1 MNKIIKNSISIV
13 GGAGHVGFPLGLAF
27 GSKKYKINLVDV
39 DQKNLNKIKL
49 GIPPFY
55 EIGAKKLLHKCLKK
69 KILSFSNDLKT
80 VKTSKFI
87 IICIGTPVNKKLK
100 PEVKN
105 FVALFYKL
113 LKIINKNQILIIRSS
128 VYPGMIRKISK
139 ILKTKNNNIVY
150 CPERIVQS
158 KALIELPN
166 LPQVVAGVNKNSVHI
181 VSKLFKKICKKILL
195 STIQEAE
202 LIKLFSNANRYINF
216 AIANQLFIMCEKYN
230 VDFDRIRKLMKFG
243 YERNLNLPK
252 SGFTAGPC
260 LLKDTMQLSSF
271 YKGRFELGFASMK
284 INQSMVDLVIE
295 KVENIKNSKKKII
308 GILGVTFKAETDD
321 IRDSLSID
329 LIKKLKKR
337 KFKVIYS
344 DVYYRD
350 KNYYKTNS
358 LIKKSD
364 IIIIG
369 APHKK
374 YMNLKFSKNKHVIDI
389 WGRSKE

>member
-1 MNKIIKNSISIV
+1 MRNMRNM
-13 GGAGHVGFPLGLAF
+13 
-27 GSKKYKINLVDV
+27 
-39 DQKNLNKIKL
+39 
-49 GIPPFY
+49 
-55 EIGAKKLLHKCLKK
+55 
-69 KILSFSNDLKT
+69 
-80 VKTSKFI
+80 
-87 IICIGTPVNKKLK
+87 
-100 PEVKN
+100 
-105 FVALFYKL
+105 
-113 LKIINKNQILIIRSS
+113 R
-128 VYPGMIRKISK
+128 
-139 ILKTKNNNIVY
+139 
-150 CPERIVQS
+150 
-158 KALIELPN
+158 
-166 LPQVVAGVNKNSVHI
+166 
-181 VSKLFKKICKKILL
+181 
-195 STIQEAE
+195 
-202 LIKLFSNANRYINF
+202 NANIP
-216 AIANQLFIMCEKYN
+216 E
-230 VDFDRIRKLMKFG
+230 
-243 YERNLNLPK
+243 